1 MGADPRRLIRL
12 AMLKLGELDIQSYT
26 VLVLRDLAVS
36 DEIIDALADLAA
48 LVKSGRWIAVVG
60 DKKCIAKLVS
70 AAGLR
75 EREAFTH
82 ETPFTAFLLMKKDDV
97 THRALGEIAGVEIDD
112 GAWASSQA
120 AVLQNHRGDCRLIML
135 GPTDGNKAVL
145 DNLEVWRRIL
155 DNYKTVGRGVGID
168 DVVKDVREKLLG
180 GGWFMAFGEP
190 VLLYALQFLTTKLC
204 REPPT
209 TYVFEN
215 KQGIPVYEISL
226 VRKCEEFLNEYNTH
240 GLGRELTEGE
250 FKQLR
255 AMIFINDDVR
265 VVLGGKHDK
274 YVVEN
279 LTTAVRAVY
288 TQSRES
294 SIILDWPEHLL
305 N

>member
-1 MGADPRRLIRL
+1 MGADPRIIRM
-12 AMLKLGELDIQSYT
+12 ATLKLGELDIQSYT
-26 VLVLRDLAVS
+26 VLALRDLSLS
-36 DEIIDALADLAA
+36 DEVMDALPVVRG
-48 LVKSGRWIAVVG
+48 LVGSGRWVAVVG
-60 DKKCIAKLVS
+60 DKQCIARLIS

-75 EREAFTH
+75 EHEAFTH

-97 THRALGEIAGVEIDD
+97 ARRALGEIAGVEIDD
-112 GAWASSQA
+112 DAWASSQV

-145 DNLEVWRRIL
+145 DNLSIWRQIL
-155 DNYKTVGRGVGID
+155 DNYKTVGRDVGID
-168 DVVKDVREKLLG
+168 DVVKDVREKLLS

-215 KQGIPVYEISL
+215 KHSLPVYEVSL
-226 VRKCEEFLNEYNTH
+226 VRKCGEFLNEYNTH

-265 VVLGGKHDK
+265 VVLGGEHDK

-279 LTTAVRAVY
+279 LTTAVKAVY

>member
-1 MGADPRRLIRL
+1 MGADPRIIRL
-12 AMLKLGELDIQSYT
+12 ATLKLGELDIQSYT
-26 VLVLRDLAVS
+26 VLVLRDLSLS
-36 DEIIDALADLAA
+36 DEVMDALPVVRG
-48 LVKSGRWIAVVG
+48 LVGSGRWVAVVG
-60 DKKCIAKLVS
+60 DKQCIARLIS

-75 EREAFTH
+75 EHETFTH

-97 THRALGEIAGVEIDD
+97 ARRALGEIAGAEIDD
-112 GAWASSQA
+112 DAWASSQV

-145 DNLEVWRRIL
+145 DNLSVWRQIL
-155 DNYKTVGRGVGID
+155 DNYKTVGRDVGID
-168 DVVKDVREKLLG
+168 DVAKDVREKLLG

-215 KQGIPVYEISL
+215 KQGMPVYEVSL
-226 VRKCEEFLNEYNTH
+226 VKKCGEFLNEYNTH
-240 GLGRELTEGE
+240 GLGRELTEDE

-255 AMIFINDDVR
+255 AMIFINNDVR
-265 VVLGGKHDK
+265 VVLGGEHDK
-274 YVVEN
+274 YVVDN

-294 SIILDWPEHLL
+294 SIIPDWPEHLL